1 MSKTKKYWTGLDQ
14 LHNTP
19 EFQERAENEFAPE
32 ATAEHLLEGENLDE
46 GKTKR
51 RDFLKFLG
59 FSVGA
64 ATLAACETPVTK
76 SIPYLNKPE
85 EITPGV
91 PNYYASTFFDGTDY
105 ASILVKTREGRP
117 IKVVGNKKSKLTSGA
132 VNARINSSVLGLYD
146 SARAAGPM
154 KGGETTDWATVDAEV
169 GSALSDLVEAGGSI
183 VILTETIISPSTKK
197 AIAEFAAKYG
207 EGVKHVTYDAV
218 SASGSLEA
226 NEACFGVRA
235 LPAYNFAAADV
246 VVSFGADFIA
256 GFPNG
261 AANAVGYGK
270 MRSPKGGKMSRH
282 FQFESNMSLAGSN
295 ADVRVAIKPSE
306 SAAAIISLYNKV
318 ASATGGNTLSGGT
331 SEYDATIAKAAKELV
346 AAKGKGIVV
355 SNSNDAGVQTVV
367 NAINNLLG
375 NYGSTLNMANPLY
388 IKAGLDSEM
397 DQLVADMKG
406 GKVGALLIHGVNPSY
421 SYGKA
426 ADFNAGLAKVGLTV
440 SFADR
445 LDETAAGVTYLA
457 PDNHYLESWNDS
469 EPQAGSYSLTQP
481 TIQPLFD
488 TRQFQETLLKWAGNE
503 SDYFSYIKANWSDV
517 HASSPDAGLL
527 FSDFFNTALFNG
539 VFESG
544 TAGET
549 PAFAGDVAAAASAI
563 KKVPAGELELELYV
577 KAGMG
582 DGSQANNP
590 WLQEL
595 PDPISRVTWDNYIT
609 MAPSDMIAGGY
620 SRLERGDFMANVATI
635 SVNGVD
641 ITAPVYPS
649 PGQKAGTIGL
659 AVGYGR
665 TAAGKCGDEVGVNA
679 FSLASGS
686 FAVGAVSL
694 EQVLDNGEPVEHEIA
709 QTQSH
714 HTLMGRDAILKET
727 TLEEYKHDSKAGNPD
742 FKLYVSSAGGGH
754 GDDSHGDSHGEEA
767 HGDDHGHG
775 GEAAHAESGHSSNNP
790 YLPPAEVNLWDD
802 HAIGSGHRWG
812 MSVDL
817 NKCIGCGACVTGC
830 GAENNVPV
838 VGKEEVRRGR
848 DMHWLRIDRY
858 YSSDMTPEKAEA
870 EGVGAIDKFTL
881 MEAAAE
887 APQVAYQPVMC
898 QHCNHA
904 PCETVCPVA
913 ATTHSNEGLNM
924 MTYNRCIG
932 TRYCANNCPYKVR
945 RFNWFQYHN
954 GSQDFSTNPAND
966 DLGRM
971 VLNPDVVVRDRG
983 VMEKC
988 SFCVQG
994 IQAAKLKAKKDGRK
1008 VADEE
1013 VQSACAEACPT
1024 NAIVFGD
1031 LNDKESWVA
1040 GNAKDD
1046 RSYHLLEE
1054 VGVQPNVYYMTKVRN
1069 VEVNEA

>member
-1 MSKTKKYWTGLDQ
+1 MSKTKIYWKGLDE

-19 EFQERAENEFAPE
+19 EFQERAANEFAPE
-32 ATAEHLLEGENLDE
+32 TTAEHLLESEDLDE

-91 PNYYASTFFDGTDY
+91 PNYYASTFYDGTDY

-117 IKVVGNKKSKLTSGA
+117 IKVVGNKQSTLTGGA
-132 VNARINSSVLGLYD
+132 LNSRVNSSVLSLYD
-146 SARAAGPM
+146 SARVGGPL
-154 KGGETTDWATVDAEV
+154 KGGEASDWATVDAEI
-169 GSALSDLVEAGGSI
+169 GAALAKLGEAGGSI

-197 AIAEFAAKYG
+197 AVAAFAAKYG
-207 EGVKHVTYDAV
+207 AGVKHVTYDAI
-218 SASGSLEA
+218 SASGALEA
-226 NEACFGVRA
+226 NLACFGVKA
-235 LPAYNFAAADV
+235 LPAYDFAKAEV
-246 VVSFGADFIA
+246 VVSFGADFLA

-261 AANAVGYGK
+261 PANAVGYGK
-270 MRSPKGGKMSRH
+270 MRDPKGGKMSRH
-282 FQFESNMSLAGSN
+282 YQFETNMSLTGSN
-295 ADVRVAIKPSE
+295 ADVRVALKPSE
-306 SAAAIISLYNKV
+306 SATAVISLYNKV
-318 ASATGGNTLSGGT
+318 ASAMDGNIVSGGT

-346 AAKGKGIVV
+346 DAKGKGIVV
-355 SNSNDAGVQTVV
+355 SNSNDAGVQTLV

-375 NYGSTLNMANPLY
+375 NYGSTLDIANPLY
-388 IKAGLDSEM
+388 LKGGVDSEM
-397 DQLVADMKG
+397 DQLVADMNA

-421 SYGKA
+421 SYKKA
-426 ADFNAGLAKVGLTV
+426 DAFNAGLAKVGLTV

-445 LDETAAGVTYLA
+445 VDETAAGVTYLT

-469 EPQAGSYSLTQP
+469 EPKAGSYSLTQP
-481 TIQPLFD
+481 TIQPLFK
-488 TRQFQETLLKWAGNE
+488 TRQFQESLLKWAGNDA
-503 SDYFSYIKANWSDV
+503 DYYSFIKSNWSGI
-517 HASSPDAGLL
+517 HTASSNASLL

-544 TAGET
+544 VKGET
-549 PAFAGDVAAAASAI
+549 PAFAGDVSAAAASI
-563 KKVPAGELELELYV
+563 KKVPAGAFELELYV
-577 KAGMG
+577 KAGLG

-595 PDPISRVTWDNYIT
+595 PDPISRVCWDNYIT
-609 MAPSDMIAGGY
+609 MSPAQMSEMGL
-620 SRLERGDFMANVATI
+620 SRLERGDFMANVAEVTA
-635 SVNGVD
+635 NGV
-641 ITAPVYPS
+641 TVKLPVYPA
-649 PGQKAGTIGL
+649 PGQKHGTIGI

-665 TAAGKCGDEVGVNA
+665 TAAGKCGDGVGANA
-679 FSLASGS
+679 FPLSAGS
-686 FAVGAVSL
+686 FSVGDVTVTAT
-694 EQVLDNGEPVEHEIA
+694 GETYEIA
-709 QTQSH
+709 QLQSQN
-714 HTLMGRDAILKET
+714 TLMGRSAIVKET
-727 TLEEYKHDSKAGNPD
+727 TLEEYKHDPKSGNPD
-742 FKLYVSSAGGGH
+742 AKLFVASAGSAAHGG
-754 GDDSHGDSHGEEA
+754 DA
-767 HGDDHGHG
+767 HGDAHGAEGHGHE
-775 GEAAHAESGHSSNNP
+775 EAAHAEESHANP
-790 YLPPAEVNLWDD
+790 FLPPSQVNLWNDQPI
-802 HAIGSGHRWG
+802 ANGHRWG
-812 MSVDL
+812 MTIDL
-817 NKCIGCGACVTGC
+817 NKCIGCGACVTAC
-830 GAENNVPV
+830 GSENNVPV
-838 VGKEEVRRGR
+838 VGKTEVRRGR

-858 YSSDMTPEKAEA
+858 YSSDMTEEVAEE
-870 EGVGAIDKFTL
+870 EGVSPIDKFRQ
-881 MEAAAE
+881 MEAAADQ
-887 APQVAYQPVMC
+887 PTVAYQPIMC

-994 IQAAKLKAKKDGRK
+994 IQAAKLKAKKAGRK
-1008 VADEE
+1008 IADEE

-1031 LNDKESWVA
+1031 LNDKGSWVA
-1040 GNAKDD
+1040 GISKDE

-1054 VGVQPNVYYMTKVRN
+1054 VGVQPNVFYMTKVRN

>member
-19 EFQERAENEFAPE
+19 EFQERAENEFTPE
-32 ATAEHLLEGENLDE
+32 ATADNLLESDKLDE
-46 GKTKR
+46 GSTKR

-59 FSVGA
+59 FSVGV
-64 ATLAACETPVTK
+64 ATLAACETPVVK

-117 IKVVGNKKSKLTSGA
+117 IKIVGNKKSKLSRGA
-132 VNARINSSVLGLYD
+132 VNARINSSVLSLYD
-146 SARAAGPM
+146 SARAPGPM
-154 KGGETTDWATVDAEV
+154 KGGEATDWSTVDAEV
-169 GSALSDLVEAGGSI
+169 GAALAKLGEAGGSI
-183 VILTETIISPSTKK
+183 VILTETIISPSTNK

-207 EGVKHVTYDAV
+207 EGVKHVTYDAI
-218 SASGSLEA
+218 SASGALEA
-226 NEACFGVRA
+226 NEACFGVKA
-235 LPAYNFAAADV
+235 LPSYNFASADV

-261 AANAVGYGK
+261 AANALGYGK

-306 SAAAIISLYNKV
+306 SAAAVISLYNKV
-318 ASATGGNTLSGGT
+318 ASATGGNTLNGGT

-346 AAKGKGIVV
+346 AAKGKGIVI

-388 IKAGLDSEM
+388 LKGGVDSEM
-397 DQLVADMKG
+397 DQLVANMKG

-421 SYGKA
+421 SYGNI
-426 ADFNAGLAKVGLTV
+426 ADFNAGLAKVDLTV

-469 EPQAGSYSLTQP
+469 EAQAGSYSLTQP

-488 TRQFQETLLKWAGNE
+488 TRQFQESLLKWAGND
-503 SDYFSYIKANWSDV
+503 SDFFSYIKANWADV
-517 HASSPDAGLL
+517 HTASPDAGLL
-527 FSDFFNTALFNG
+527 FSDFFNTTLFNG

-544 TAGET
+544 TVGET
-549 PAFAGDVAAAASAI
+549 PAFVGDVAAAAGAI
-563 KKVPAGELELELYV
+563 KKVTSGEFELELYV

-609 MAPSDMIAGGY
+609 MSPKQMKEMDF
-620 SRLERGDFMANVATI
+620 SRLERGDFMANV
-635 SVNGVD
+635 VELKLNGVT

-649 PGQKAGTIGL
+649 PGQKYGTVGL

-679 FSLASGS
+679 YPLSSGS
-686 FAVGAVSL
+686 FSVGAVSSI
-694 EQVLDNGEPVEHEIA
+694 EMAFDEDGDPVVYEIA

-714 HTLMGRDAILKET
+714 HTLMGRDSILKET
-727 TLEEYKHDSKAGNPD
+727 TLEEYKQDPKAGNPD
-742 FKLYVSSAGGGH
+742 LMLYVSSAGGSGH
-754 GDDSHGDSHGEEA
+754 GDDHGDSHGEEG
-767 HGDDHGHG
+767 HGDGHG
-775 GEAAHAESGHSSNNP
+775 NEEAAKEEHASP
-790 YLPPAEVNLWDD
+790 FLPASEVNLWAD
-802 HAIGSGHRWG
+802 HAIATGHRWG
-812 MSVDL
+812 MTVDL
-817 NKCIGCGACVTGC
+817 NTCIGCGACVTAC

-858 YSSDMTPEKAEA
+858 YSSEMTDEKAEE
-870 EGVGAIDKFTL
+870 EGIGVIDKFTL
-881 MEAAAE
+881 METAAE
-887 APQVAYQPVMC
+887 TPQVAYQPVMC

-945 RFNWFQYHN
+945 RFNWFQYYN
-954 GSQDFSTNPAND
+954 GSQDFSKNPAND
-966 DLGRM
+966 ELGRM
-971 VLNPDVVVRDRG
+971 VLNPDVVVRSRG

-994 IQAAKLKAKKDGRK
+994 IQAAKLKAKKAGRK
-1008 VADEE
+1008 VDNAE
-1013 VQSACAEACPT
+1013 VQTACAEACPT
-1024 NAIVFGD
+1024 NAIMFGD

-1040 GNAKDD
+1040 EIAKDE

-1069 VEVNEA
+1069 VEENEA

>member
-32 ATAEHLLEGENLDE
+32 ATAEHLLESDNLDE
-46 GKTKR
+46 GSTKR

-64 ATLAACETPVTK
+64 ATLAACETPVNK
-76 SIPYLNKPE
+76 AVPYLNKPE

-91 PNYYASTFFDGTDY
+91 PNFYASTFFDGTDY

-117 IKVVGNKKSKLTSGA
+117 IKVVGNKKSKLTGGA
-132 VNARINSSVLGLYD
+132 LNSRVNSSVLGLYD
-146 SARAAGPM
+146 SARSAGPM
-154 KGGETTDWATVDAEV
+154 KGGEATDWATVDAEV
-169 GSALSDLVEAGGSI
+169 VAALTKLGEAGGSI

-197 AIAEFAAKYG
+197 AVAEFAAKYG
-207 EGVKHVTYDAV
+207 EGVKHVTYDAI
-218 SASGSLEA
+218 SSSGSLEA
-226 NEACFGVRA
+226 NEACFGVKA
-235 LPAYNFAAADV
+235 LPVLDFAAADV
-246 VVSFGADFIA
+246 VVSFGADFLA

-270 MRSPKGGKMSRH
+270 MRDPKGGKMSRH
-282 FQFESNMSLAGSN
+282 FQFESNMSLTGSN
-295 ADVRVAIKPSE
+295 ADVRVALKPSE
-306 SAAAIISLYNKV
+306 STAAVISLYNKV
-318 ASATGGNTLSGGT
+318 AAATGGNTLSGGT
-331 SEYDATIAKAAKELV
+331 SEYDSTIAKAANELV

-388 IKAGLDSEM
+388 IKGGVDADM

-421 SYGKA
+421 SYAKA

-457 PDNHYLESWNDS
+457 PDNHYLESWNDA
-469 EPQAGSYSLTQP
+469 EPQVGSYSLTQP

-488 TRQFQETLLKWAGNE
+488 TRQFQETLLKWAGND
-503 SDYFSYIKANWSDV
+503 SDYFSYIKGNWADI
-517 HASSPDAGLL
+517 HTSSPDAGLL

-544 TAGET
+544 TVGET
-549 PAFAGDVAAAASAI
+549 PAFVGDVAAAAGSI
-563 KKVPAGELELELYV
+563 EKVAAGEFELELYV
-577 KAGMG
+577 KAGAG

-595 PDPISRVTWDNYIT
+595 PDPVSRVTWDNYIT
-609 MAPSDMIAGGY
+609 MAPSDMVRDGY
-620 SRLERGDFMANVATI
+620 SRLERGDFMANLAEVT
-635 SVNGVD
+635 VNGVT

-649 PGQKAGTIGL
+649 PGQKAGTVGL

-665 TAAGKCGDEVGVNA
+665 TAAGKCGNEVGVNA
-679 FSLASGS
+679 FALSSGS
-686 FAVGAVSL
+686 FAVGAVS
-694 EQVLDNGEPVEHEIA
+694 VSKVDGEYEIA

-714 HTLMGRDAILKET
+714 HTLMGRDSILKET
-727 TLEEYKHDSKAGNPD
+727 TLAEYKQDPKAGNPD
-742 FKLYVSSAGGGH
+742 LKLYVSSAGSSAGHGDSHGGGH
-754 GDDSHGDSHGEEA
+754 GDDEHADG
-767 HGDDHGHG
+767 HGH
-775 GEAAHAESGHSSNNP
+775 EESAHEEHASP
-790 YLPPAEVNLWDD
+790 FLPANEVNLWDD
-802 HAIGSGHRWG
+802 HAIGNGHRWG
-812 MSVDL
+812 MTVDL

-830 GAENNVPV
+830 GSENNVPV

-858 YSSDMTPEKAEA
+858 YSSDMNEEKAEE
-870 EGVGAIDKFTL
+870 EGIGPIDKFTL

-887 APQVAYQPVMC
+887 KPQVAYQPVMC

-954 GSQDFSTNPAND
+954 GSQDFSNNPAND

-994 IQAAKLKAKKDGRK
+994 IQAAKLKAKKAGRK
-1008 VADEE
+1008 VDDAE

-1031 LNDKESWVA
+1031 LNDKDSWVA
-1040 GNAKDD
+1040 GNAKDE

-1054 VGVQPNVYYMTKVRN
+1054 VGVQPNVLYMTKVRN
-1069 VEVNEA
+1069 VEENEA

>member
-19 EFQERAENEFAPE
+19 EFQERAANEFAPE
-32 ATAEHLLEGENLDE
+32 ATAEHLLESDNLDE

-64 ATLAACETPVTK
+64 ATLAACETPVVK

-85 EITPGV
+85 EITPGI

-117 IKVVGNKKSKLTSGA
+117 IKIVGNKKSKLTSGA
-132 VNARINSSVLGLYD
+132 INSRINSSVLSLYD

-154 KGGETTDWATVDAEV
+154 KGGEATDWTTVDAEV
-169 GSALSDLVEAGGSI
+169 GAALAKLGEAGGSI

-197 AIAEFAAKYG
+197 AVAEFATKYG
-207 EGVKHVTYDAV
+207 EGVKHVTYDAI
-218 SASGSLEA
+218 SASGMLEA
-226 NEACFGVRA
+226 NEACFGVKA
-235 LPAYNFAAADV
+235 LPSYDFAAADV

-306 SAAAIISLYNKV
+306 SAAAVISLYNKV
-318 ASATGGNTLSGGT
+318 ASATGGNVLSGGT
-331 SEYDATIAKAAKELV
+331 SEYDATILKAANELV
-346 AAKGKGIVV
+346 AAKGKGIVL

-388 IKAGLDSEM
+388 IKGGVDAEM

-421 SYGKA
+421 SYRNA

-457 PDNHYLESWNDS
+457 PDSHYLESWNDS
-469 EPQAGSYSLTQP
+469 EPQLGSYSLTQP

-488 TRQFQETLLKWAGNE
+488 TRQFQETLLKWAGND
-503 SDYFSYIKANWSDV
+503 SDYFSYIKANWAGI
-517 HASSPDAGLL
+517 HTSSPDAGLL

-544 TAGET
+544 TVSET
-549 PAFAGDVAAAASAI
+549 PVFVGDVAAAAGRI
-563 KKVPAGELELELYV
+563 KKVAAGDFELELYI

-609 MAPSDMIAGGY
+609 MSPKQMQEMEF
-620 SRLERGDFMANVATI
+620 SRLERGDFMADVAELT
-635 SVNGVD
+635 VNGVT
-641 ITAPVYPS
+641 IKVPVYPS
-649 PGQKAGTIGL
+649 PGQKYGTVGL

-679 FSLASGS
+679 YPLASGS
-686 FAVGAVSL
+686 FSVGAVSSI
-694 EQVLDNGEPVEHEIA
+694 EMAFDEDGEPLEYEIA

-714 HTLMGRDAILKET
+714 HTLMGRDSILKET
-727 TLEEYKHDSKAGNPD
+727 TLVEYNQDPKAGNPD
-742 FKLYVSSAGGGH
+742 LMLYVSSAGGSGH
-754 GDDSHGDSHGEEA
+754 GDDHGDSHGEEG
-767 HGDDHGHG
+767 HGDGHG
-775 GEAAHAESGHSSNNP
+775 SEGAAEEEHASP
-790 YLPPAEVNLWDD
+790 FLPASEVNLWDD
-802 HAIGSGHRWG
+802 HAIGNGHRWG
-812 MSVDL
+812 MTVDL
-817 NKCIGCGACVTGC
+817 NTCIGCGACVTAC
-830 GAENNVPV
+830 SSENNVPV

-858 YSSDMTPEKAEA
+858 YSSDMTEEKATE
-870 EGVGAIDKFTL
+870 EGVGTIDKFTL
-881 MEAAAE
+881 METAAE
-887 APQVAYQPVMC
+887 APQVAYQPLMC

-994 IQAAKLKAKKDGRK
+994 IQAAKLKAKKAGRK
-1008 VADEE
+1008 VADDE

-1040 GNAKDD
+1040 AISKDE

-1054 VGVQPNVYYMTKVRN
+1054 VGVQPNVFYMTKVRN

>member
-19 EFQERAENEFAPE
+19 EFQERVENEFAPE
-32 ATAEHLLEGENLDE
+32 ATAEHLLEGDNLDE
-46 GKTKR
+46 GSTKR

-64 ATLAACETPVTK
+64 ATLAACETPVNK
-76 SIPYLNKPE
+76 AIPYLNKPE

-117 IKVVGNKKSKLTSGA
+117 IKIVGNKKSKLTSGA
-132 VNARINSSVLGLYD
+132 LNSRVNSSVLSLYD
-146 SARAAGPM
+146 SARATSPM
-154 KGGETTDWATVDAEV
+154 KDGEATNWTTVDAEI
-169 GSALSDLVEAGGSI
+169 GAALAKLGEAGGSI
-183 VILTETIISPSTKK
+183 VLLTETIISPSTKK

-207 EGVKHVTYDAV
+207 EGVKHVTYDAI
-218 SASGSLEA
+218 SASGALEA
-226 NEACFGVRA
+226 NELCFGVKA
-235 LPAYNFAAADV
+235 LPAYDFAAADV

-270 MRSPKGGKMSRH
+270 MRDPKGGKMSRH

-295 ADVRVAIKPSE
+295 ADVRVALKPSE
-306 SAAAIISLYNKV
+306 SVAAVISLYNKV

-346 AAKGKGIVV
+346 AAKGKSIVV
-355 SNSNDAGVQTVV
+355 SNSNDAGVQVVV

-388 IKAGLDSEM
+388 LKGGVDADM
-397 DQLVADMKG
+397 DALVADMKA

-445 LDETAAGVTYLA
+445 LDETAAAGVTYLT
-457 PDNHYLESWNDS
+457 PDNNYLESWNDS
-469 EPQAGSYSLTQP
+469 EAQAGSYSLTQP

-488 TRQFQETLLKWAGNE
+488 TRQFQESLLKWSGND
-503 SDYFSYIKANWSDV
+503 SDYYSYIKANWAGI
-517 HASSPDAGLL
+517 HTSSPDGGLL
-527 FSDFFNTALFNG
+527 FNDFFNTALFNG

-544 TAGET
+544 TVGET
-549 PAFAGDVAAAASAI
+549 PEFVGDVAAAAASI
-563 KKVPAGELELELYV
+563 KKVPAGEFELELYV
-577 KAGMG
+577 KAGLG

-609 MAPSDMIAGGY
+609 MSPKQMEEMGF
-620 SRLERGDFMANVATI
+620 SRLERGDFMANLAEIT
-635 SVNGVD
+635 VNGVT
-641 ITAPVYPS
+641 ITAPVYLS
-649 PGQKAGTIGL
+649 PGQKYGTIGL

-679 FSLASGS
+679 YALSTGS
-686 FAVGAVSL
+686 FAVGSVSVSKV
-694 EQVLDNGEPVEHEIA
+694 EGEYEIA

-727 TLEEYKHDSKAGNPD
+727 TLEEYKQDPKAGNPD
-742 FKLYVSSAGGGH
+742 LMLYVSSAGGSGH
-754 GDDSHGDSHGEEA
+754 GDDSHGGG
-767 HGDDHGHG
+767 HGDDGDGHG
-775 GEAAHAESGHSSNNP
+775 NEEAAKEEHASP
-790 YLPPAEVNLWDD
+790 FLPAGEVNLWDD
-802 HAIGSGHRWG
+802 HAIGNGHRWG
-812 MSVDL
+812 MSIDL

-830 GAENNVPV
+830 GSENNVPV

-848 DMHWLRIDRY
+848 NMHWLRIDRY
-858 YSSDMTPEKAEA
+858 YSSEMTEEHAEE
-870 EGVGAIDKFTL
+870 EGIGAIDKFTA

-945 RFNWFQYHN
+945 RFNWFQYHS

-988 SFCVQG
+988 SFCIQG
-994 IQAAKLKAKKDGRK
+994 IQAAKLSAKKAGRK

-1040 GNAKDD
+1040 ANAKDE

-1054 VGVQPNVYYMTKVRN
+1054 VGVQPNVLYMTKVRN
-1069 VEVNEA
+1069 VEENEA

>member
-32 ATAEHLLEGENLDE
+32 ATAEHLLESDNLDE
-46 GKTKR
+46 GSTKR

-64 ATLAACETPVTK
+64 ATLAACETPVVK

-117 IKVVGNKKSKLTSGA
+117 IKIVGNKKSKLTSGA

-154 KGGETTDWATVDAEV
+154 KGGEATDWATVDAEV
-169 GSALSDLVEAGGSI
+169 GAALANLGEAGGSI
-183 VILTETIISPSTKK
+183 VILTGTIISPSTKK
-197 AIAEFAAKYG
+197 AVAEFAAKYG
-207 EGVKHVTYDAV
+207 EGVKHVTYDAL
-218 SASGSLEA
+218 SASGALEA
-226 NEACFGVRA
+226 NEACFGVKA
-235 LPAYNFAAADV
+235 LPSYDFAAADV

-306 SAAAIISLYNKV
+306 RAAAVISLYNKV
-318 ASATGGNTLSGGT
+318 AFATGGNALGGET
-331 SEYDATIAKAAKELV
+331 TEYDATILKATNELV
-346 AAKGKGIVV
+346 AAKGKSIVIC
-355 SNSNDAGVQTVV
+355 NSNDAGVQTVV

-388 IKAGLDSEM
+388 IKGGVDSEM

-421 SYGKA
+421 SYGNA

-457 PDNHYLESWNDS
+457 PDSHYLESWNDS
-469 EPQAGSYSLTQP
+469 EAQAGSFSLTQP

-488 TRQFQETLLKWAGNE
+488 TRQFQETLLKWAGND
-503 SDYFSYIKANWSDV
+503 SDYYSYIKTNWADV
-517 HASSPDAGLL
+517 HKSSPDAGLL
-527 FSDFFNTALFNG
+527 FNDFFNTALFNG

-544 TAGET
+544 TVGET
-549 PAFAGDVAAAASAI
+549 PAFVGDVAAAASTI
-563 KKVPAGELELELYV
+563 KKVATGDFELELYV
-577 KAGMG
+577 KAGTG

-609 MAPSDMIAGGY
+609 MSPKQMKEMDF
-620 SRLERGDFMANVATI
+620 SRLERGDFMANV
-635 SVNGVD
+635 VELKLNGVT

-649 PGQKAGTIGL
+649 PGQKYGTVGL

-665 TAAGKCGDEVGVNA
+665 TASGKCGDEVGVNA
-679 FSLASGS
+679 YPLSSGS
-686 FAVGAVSL
+686 FLVGAVSSIEMVFDEDGDPL
-694 EQVLDNGEPVEHEIA
+694 VYEIA

-714 HTLMGRDAILKET
+714 HTLMGRGSILKET
-727 TLEEYKHDSKAGNPD
+727 TLEEYKQNPKAGNPD
-742 FKLYVSSAGGGH
+742 LLLYVSSAGGSGH
-754 GDDSHGDSHGEEA
+754 GDDHGDSHGEEG
-767 HGDDHGHG
+767 HGDGHG
-775 GEAAHAESGHSSNNP
+775 NEGAAKEEHASP
-790 YLPPAEVNLWDD
+790 FLPASEVNLWAD
-802 HAIGSGHRWG
+802 HAIATGHRWG
-812 MSVDL
+812 MTVDL
-817 NKCIGCGACVTGC
+817 NTCIGCGACVTAC
-830 GAENNVPV
+830 GSENNVPV
-838 VGKEEVRRGR
+838 VGKQEVRRGR

-858 YSSDMTPEKAEA
+858 YSSEMTDEKAEE
-870 EGVGAIDKFTL
+870 EGIGTIDKFTL
-881 MEAAAE
+881 METAAE
-887 APQVAYQPVMC
+887 TPQVAYQPVMC

-945 RFNWFQYHN
+945 RFNWFQYYN
-954 GSQDFSTNPAND
+954 GSQDFSKNPAND
-966 DLGRM
+966 ELGRM
-971 VLNPDVVVRDRG
+971 VLNPDVVVRSRG

-994 IQAAKLKAKKDGRK
+994 IQAAKLKAKKAGRK
-1008 VADEE
+1008 VDNEE
-1013 VQSACAEACPT
+1013 VQTACAEACPT

-1031 LNDKESWVA
+1031 LNDTESWVA
-1040 GNAKDD
+1040 EIAKDE

-1054 VGVQPNVYYMTKVRN
+1054 VGVQPNVLYMTKVRN
-1069 VEVNEA
+1069 VEENEA

>member
-1 MSKTKKYWTGLDQ
+1 MSKTKIYWTGLDQ

-19 EFQERAENEFAPE
+19 EFQESAENEFTP
-32 ATAEHLLEGENLDE
+32 ATSAEHLLESENLDE
-46 GKTKR
+46 GTTKR

-64 ATLAACETPVTK
+64 ATLAACETPVNK
-76 SIPYLNKPE
+76 AIPYLNKPE

-117 IKVVGNKKSKLTSGA
+117 IKIVGNKNSKVTSGA
-132 VNARINSSVLGLYD
+132 INSRVNSSVLSLYD
-146 SARAAGPM
+146 SARAGSPM
-154 KGGETTDWATVDAEV
+154 KAGEASEWETVDKEI
-169 GSALSDLVEAGGSI
+169 GEALAKLGEAGGSI
-183 VILTETIISPSTKK
+183 VLLTETIISPSAKK
-197 AIAEFAAKYG
+197 AIAEFATKYG
-207 EGVKHVTYDAV
+207 EGVKHVTYDAL

-226 NEACFGVRA
+226 NQACFGVKA
-235 LPAYNFAAADV
+235 LPAYDFASADV

-270 MRSPKGGKMSRH
+270 MRDPKGGKMSRH

-306 SAAAIISLYNKV
+306 SAEAIISLYNKV
-318 ASATGGNTLSGGT
+318 AKATGGNTVGGGN
-331 SEYDATIAKAAKELV
+331 SEYESALSQAAKELV
-346 AAKGKGIVV
+346 GAKGKSIVV
-355 SNSNDAGVQTVV
+355 SNSNDAGVQTIV

-375 NYGSTLNMANPLY
+375 NYGSTLDIAKPLY
-388 IKAGLDSEM
+388 VKAGIDSEM
-397 DQLVADMKG
+397 TQLIADMNA
-406 GKVGALLIHGVNPSY
+406 GKVGALLMHGVNPSY
-421 SYGKA
+421 SYGDA
-426 ADFNAGLAKVGLTV
+426 AAFNSGLAKVGLTV

-445 LDETAAGVTYLA
+445 LDETAAGVAYLC

-469 EPQAGSYSLTQP
+469 EPKAGSYSLTQP
-481 TIQPLFD
+481 TIQPLFK
-488 TRQFQETLLKWAGNE
+488 TRQFQESLLKWSGNDTSYYNYIQSNWAG
-503 SDYFSYIKANWSDV
+503 IHA
-517 HASSPDAGLL
+517 ASSNASML
-527 FSDFFNTALFNG
+527 FNDFFNTALFNG
-539 VFESG
+539 VFDASSEG
-544 TAGET
+544 VVTE
-549 PAFAGDVAAAASAI
+549 FASDVNAAAGSI
-563 KKVPAGELELELYV
+563 KKSTTGDFELELYV

-595 PDPISRVTWDNYIT
+595 PDPISRVTWDNYI
-609 MAPSDMIAGGY
+609 MMSPSDMIANGF
-620 SRLERGDFMANVATI
+620 SRLERGDFMANVAEI
-635 SVNGVD
+635 SVNDVK
-641 ITAPVYPS
+641 IKAPVYPS
-649 PGQKAGTIGL
+649 PGQKKGTIGL

-665 TAAGKCGDEVGVNA
+665 TAAGACGNEVGVNA
-679 FSLASGS
+679 FSVAHGS
-686 FAVGAVSL
+686 FTVGAVTVSKTD
-694 EQVLDNGEPVEHEIA
+694 ETHEIA

-714 HTLMGRDAILKET
+714 HTLMGRSAILKET
-727 TLEEYKHDSKAGNPD
+727 TLSEYKADPKAGNPD
-742 FKLYVSSAGGGH
+742 ALLYVSSAGAKKEE
-754 GDDSHGDSHGEEA
+754 SHG
-767 HGDDHGHG
+767 HGDDHGHDDEG
-775 GEAAHAESGHSSNNP
+775 HGHEEDAHAEASHGNP
-790 YLPPAEVNLWDD
+790 YVAANKVNLWDD

-817 NKCIGCGACVTGC
+817 SKCIGCGACVTGC
-830 GAENNVPV
+830 GSENNVPV

-858 YSSDMTPEKAEA
+858 YTSDMTEEKAKA
-870 EGVGAIDKFTL
+870 EGVGAIDKFTA

-887 APQVAYQPVMC
+887 QPQVAFQPVMC

-913 ATTHSNEGLNM
+913 ATTHSNEGMNM

-954 GSQDFSTNPAND
+954 GSQDFSKNPAND

-988 SFCVQG
+988 SFCIQG
-994 IQAAKLKAKKDGRK
+994 IQAAKLKAKKAGRK

-1031 LNDKESWVA
+1031 LNDKDSWVA
-1040 GNAKDD
+1040 GNAKDE

-1069 VEVNEA
+1069 VVENEA

>member
-1 MSKTKKYWTGLDQ
+1 MSKTKRYWTGLDQ

-19 EFQERAENEFAPE
+19 EFQESAANEFTPD
-32 ATAEHLLEGENLDE
+32 TSAEHLLEGENLDE

-64 ATLAACETPVTK
+64 ATLAACETPVNK
-76 SIPYLNKPE
+76 AVPYLNKPE

-117 IKVVGNKKSKLTSGA
+117 IKIVGNKNAKLTGGA
-132 VNARINSSVLGLYD
+132 VNARVNSSVLGLYD

-154 KGGETTDWATVDAEV
+154 KGGETSDWSTVDTDISNKLEEIGA
-169 GSALSDLVEAGGSI
+169 AAGNI

-197 AIAEFAAKYG
+197 AIEEFKTTYG
-207 EGVKHVTYDAV
+207 EGVQHVQYDAI
-218 SASGSLEA
+218 SASGALEA

-235 LPAYNFAAADV
+235 LPEYDFAAADV
-246 VVSFGADFIA
+246 VVSFGADFLA
-256 GFPNG
+256 GFPNS

-270 MRSPKGGKMSRH
+270 MRDPKGGKMSRH
-282 FQFESNMSLAGSN
+282 IQFESNMSLTGSN

-306 SAAAIISLYNKV
+306 SADAVISLYNKV
-318 ASATGGNTLSGGT
+318 ASATGGSVLSGGE
-331 SEYDATIAKAAKELV
+331 SEYDATITKVAEELV

-355 SNSNDAGVQTVV
+355 SNSNDAGVQTIV

-375 NYGSTLNMANPLY
+375 NYGTTLDLAKPLY
-388 IKAGLDSEM
+388 VKAGVDSEM
-397 DQLVADMKG
+397 DQLVADMNS
-406 GKVGALLIHGVNPSY
+406 GKVQALLIHGVNPSY
-421 SYGKA
+421 SYGA
-426 ADFNAGLAKVGLTV
+426 AAKFNSGLGRVGLTV

-445 LDETAAGVTYLA
+445 VDETAAGTTYLC
-457 PDNHYLESWNDS
+457 PDHHYLESWNDS
-469 EPQAGSYSLTQP
+469 EAKAGSYSLTQP
-481 TIQPLFD
+481 TIQPLFK
-488 TRQFQETLLKWAGNE
+488 TRQFQESLLKWTEND
-503 SDYFSYIKANWSDV
+503 STYYDYIKANWASI
-517 HASSPDAGLL
+517 HTASSNAEIL

-539 VFESG
+539 VFDAEAEG
-544 TAGET
+544 AIVEFVGDVNAAAGSIQEI
-549 PAFAGDVAAAASAI
+549 AAGDF
-563 KKVPAGELELELYV
+563 ELELYV

-582 DGSQANNP
+582 DGSYANNP

-595 PDPISRVTWDNYIT
+595 PDPVSRVTWDNYIT
-609 MAPSDMIAGGY
+609 MAASDMVDGGY
-620 SRLERGDFMANVATI
+620 SRLERGDFMANVATV
-635 SVNGVD
+635 SVNGVE

-665 TAAGKCGDEVGVNA
+665 TATGKCGDGVGVNA
-679 FSLASGS
+679 YALASGS
-686 FAVGAVSL
+686 FAVGSVTVTKT
-694 EQVLDNGEPVEHEIA
+694 EDTYEIA

-727 TLEEYKHDSKAGNPD
+727 TLEEYKHDPKAGNPD
-742 FKLYVSSAGGGH
+742 LKLYVSSAGGSH
-754 GDDSHGDSHGEEA
+754 ADDSHGDSHGEE
-767 HGDDHGHG
+767 HKEGHG
-775 GEAAHAESGHSSNNP
+775 EDANAEASHSNNP
-790 YLPPAEVNLWDD
+790 YVAASKVNLWED
-802 HAIGSGHRWG
+802 HSIGSGHRWG
-812 MSVDL
+812 MTVDL

-858 YSSDMTPEKAEA
+858 YSSDMTEERAEE
-870 EGVGAIDKFTL
+870 EGVGVVDKFTL
-881 MEAAAE
+881 MEAAAV

-945 RFNWFQYHN
+945 RFNWFQYHD

-988 SFCVQG
+988 SFCIQG
-994 IQAAKLKAKKDGRK
+994 IQAAKLKAKKAGRK

-1040 GNAKDD
+1040 GNAKDE

>member
-1 MSKTKKYWTGLDQ
+1 MSKTKRYWTGLDQ

-19 EFQERAENEFAPE
+19 EFQERVASEFAPE
-32 ATAEHLLEGENLDE
+32 ASAEHLLESENLDE

-64 ATLAACETPVTK
+64 ATMAACETPVNK
-76 SIPYLNKPE
+76 AIPYLNKPE
-85 EITPGV
+85 EVTPGV

-117 IKVVGNKKSKLTSGA
+117 IKVVGNKKSTLTGGA
-132 VNARINSSVLGLYD
+132 VNARINSSVLSLYD

-154 KGGETTDWATVDAEV
+154 KGGEASDWSTVDADITAKLNEI
-169 GSALSDLVEAGGSI
+169 GTAAGNI
-183 VILTETIISPSTKK
+183 VILTGTIISPSTKK
-197 AIAEFAAKYG
+197 AIEEFKTTYG
-207 EGVKHVTYDAV
+207 EGVKHVTYDAI
-218 SASGSLEA
+218 SASGALEA

-235 LPAYNFAAADV
+235 LPSYDFASAEV

-270 MRSPKGGKMSRH
+270 MRDPKGGKMSRH
-282 FQFESNMSLAGSN
+282 FQFETNMSLTGSN

-306 SAAAIISLYNKV
+306 SADAVVALYNEV
-318 ASATGGNTLSGGT
+318 AKATDGNTVSGGN
-331 SEYDATIAKAAKELV
+331 SEYSSTIAKAAKELV

-355 SNSNDAGVQTVV
+355 SGSNDAGVQTLV
-367 NAINNLLG
+367 NAINNMLG
-375 NYGSTLNMANPLY
+375 NYGSTLDISKPLY
-388 IKAGLDSEM
+388 VKAGVDSEM
-397 DQLVADMKG
+397 KQLVADMNAG
-406 GKVGALLIHGVNPSY
+406 SVGALLIHGVNPSY
-421 SYGKA
+421 SYSDA
-426 ADFNAGLAKVGLTV
+426 AGFNSGLGKVGLTV

-445 LDETAAGVTYLA
+445 IDETAASVTYLC

-469 EPQAGSYSLTQP
+469 EPKAGSYSLTQP
-481 TIQPLFD
+481 TIQPLFK
-488 TRQFQETLLKWAGNE
+488 TRQFQESLLKWAGND
-503 SDYFSYIKANWSDV
+503 SNYYDYIKANWGEI
-517 HASSPDAGLL
+517 HTASANASML
-527 FSDFFNTALFNG
+527 FNDFFNTALFNG
-539 VFESG
+539 VFDSASE
-544 TAGET
+544 AAAPE
-549 PAFAGDVAAAASAI
+549 FAGDVNAAASSI
-563 KKVPAGELELELYV
+563 KKVASGDFELELYV
-577 KAGMG
+577 KAGIG

-595 PDPISRVTWDNYIT
+595 PDPISRVTWDNYLT

-620 SRLERGDFMANVATI
+620 SRLERGDFMAHVAEV
-635 SVNGVD
+635 SANGVSVKV
-641 ITAPVYPS
+641 PVYPS
-649 PGQKAGTIGL
+649 PGQKAGTVGL

-679 FSLASGS
+679 FPLSN
-686 FAVGAVSL
+686 GAVSIS
-694 EQVLDNGEPVEHEIA
+694 NTGERYEIA
-709 QTQSH
+709 QLQSH
-714 HTLMGRDAILKET
+714 HTLMGRDSILKET
-727 TLEEYKHDSKAGNPD
+727 TLAEYKADPKSGNPQTL
-742 FKLYVSSAGGGH
+742 LYVSSAGGGH
-754 GDDSHGDSHGEEA
+754 GEDSHGD
-767 HGDDHGHG
+767 HGDDHGHDDG
-775 GEAAHAESGHSSNNP
+775 HGHTEDAHAEVSHGNP
-790 YLPPAEVNLWDD
+790 YLPPAQVNLWDD
-802 HAIGSGHRWG
+802 HKIGSGHRWG
-812 MSVDL
+812 MAIDL

-830 GAENNVPV
+830 GSENNVPV

-858 YSSDMTPEKAEA
+858 YSSEMTEERAEA
-870 EGVGAIDKFTL
+870 EGIGAIDKFTA

-913 ATTHSNEGLNM
+913 ATTHSDEGLNM

-954 GSQDFSTNPAND
+954 GSQDFSKNPAND

-994 IQAAKLKAKKDGRK
+994 IQAAKLKAKKEGRK
-1008 VADEE
+1008 VADAE
-1013 VQSACAEACPT
+1013 VQSACSEACPT
-1024 NAIVFGD
+1024 NAITFGD
-1031 LNDKESWVA
+1031 LNDKDSWVA
-1040 GNAKDD
+1040 EKAHDE
-1046 RSYHLLEE
+1046 RSYNLLEE

-1069 VEVNEA
+1069 VEENEA

>member
-1 MSKTKKYWTGLDQ
+1 MSKTKIYWTGLEQ

-19 EFQERAENEFAPE
+19 DFQERAENEFAPE
-32 ATAEHLLEGENLDE
+32 ATNENLLESENLDE

-51 RDFLKFLG
+51 RDFLKFMG

-64 ATLAACETPVTK
+64 ATLAACETPVNK
-76 SIPYLNKPE
+76 AVPYLNKPE
-85 EITPGV
+85 EVTPGV
-91 PNYYASTFFDGTDY
+91 ANYYASTFFDGTDF
-105 ASILVKTREGRP
+105 ASVLVKTREGRP
-117 IKVVGNKKSKLTSGA
+117 IKIIGNKKSKLTNGA
-132 VNARINSSVLGLYD
+132 VNARVNSSVLSLYD
-146 SARAAGPM
+146 SARATGPM
-154 KGGETTDWATVDAEV
+154 KSGEATDWATIDSEITA
-169 GSALSDLVEAGGSI
+169 ALSSSAGSI

-197 AIAEFAAKYG
+197 AIAEFSAKYG
-207 EGVKHVTYDAV
+207 ENVKHVTYDAI
-218 SASGSLEA
+218 SASGALEA

-235 LPAYNFAAADV
+235 LPVYDFAAAKV
-246 VVSFGADFIA
+246 VVSFGADFI
-256 GFPNG
+256 GSFPNG

-270 MRSPKGGKMSRH
+270 MRNPKGGEMSRH
-282 FQFESNMSLAGSN
+282 FQFETNMSLTGSN

-306 SAAAIISLYNKV
+306 TADAIIGLYNKV
-318 ASATGGNTLSGGT
+318 AAATSGNSLGGGT
-331 SEYDATIAKAAKELV
+331 TEYDSTIAKAAKELI

-355 SNSNDAGVQTVV
+355 SNSNDTGVQTVV

-388 IKAGLDSEM
+388 IKGGIDAEM
-397 DQLVADMKG
+397 DALVADMNAG
-406 GKVGALLIHGVNPSY
+406 NVGALLIHGVNPSY
-421 SYGKA
+421 SYA
-426 ADFNAGLAKVGLTV
+426 NAEQFNTGLAKVGLTV

-445 LDETAAGVTYLA
+445 LDETAKSVTYLT
-457 PDNHYLESWNDS
+457 PDNHYLESWNDG
-469 EPQAGSYSLTQP
+469 EPQAGSFSITQP

-488 TRQFQETLLKWAGNE
+488 TRQFQESLLKWAGND
-503 SDYFSYIKANWSDV
+503 SDFYSYVKAHWSEY
-517 HASSPDAGLL
+517 HASSASAGLP
-527 FSDFFNTALFNG
+527 FSDLFNTALFNG
-539 VFESG
+539 VFDLDEV
-544 TAGET
+544 GET
-549 PAFAGDVAAAASAI
+549 PAFVGDVAAAATSI
-563 KKVPAGELELELYV
+563 KKVPAGDIELELYV
-577 KAGMG
+577 KSGLG

-595 PDPISRVTWDNYIT
+595 PDPISRVTWDNYLT
-609 MAPSDMIAGGY
+609 MSPKQMQEMGF
-620 SRLERGDFMANVATI
+620 SRLERGDFMAGVAE
-635 SVNGVD
+635 V
-641 ITAPVYPS
+641 TANDVVIQVPVYPS
-649 PGQKAGTIGL
+649 PGQKYGTVGL

-665 TAAGKCGDEVGVNA
+665 TAAGKCGDGVGVNA
-679 FSLASGS
+679 FLLAGGS
-686 FAVGAVSL
+686 FSIGNVSVSNTG
-694 EQVLDNGEPVEHEIA
+694 EQYEIA
-709 QTQSH
+709 QLQSH
-714 HTLMGRDAILKET
+714 HTLMGRSSILKET
-727 TLEEYKHDSKAGNPD
+727 TLEEYRHDPKAGNPD
-742 FKLYVSSAGGGH
+742 LKLYVASAGSSGHGDAHGGGH
-754 GDDSHGDSHGEEA
+754 GEEG
-767 HGDDHGHG
+767 HGDDHGHE
-775 GEAAHAESGHSSNNP
+775 EASKEKHSSP
-790 YLPPAEVNLWDD
+790 FLPPSEVNLWDD
-802 HAIGSGHRWG
+802 HTIASGHRWG

-817 NKCIGCGACVTGC
+817 NKCIGCGACVTAC

-838 VGKEEVRRGR
+838 VGKEEIRRGR

-858 YSSDMTPEKAEA
+858 YSSDMTEERAEE
-870 EGVGAIDKFTL
+870 EGVSAIDKFIE

-913 ATTHSNEGLNM
+913 ATTHSNEGLNQ

-954 GSQDFSTNPAND
+954 GSQDFSKNPAND

-994 IQAAKLKAKKDGRK
+994 IQAAKLKAKKEGRK

-1040 GNAKDD
+1040 SNAKDE

-1069 VEVNEA
+1069 VVENEA

>member
-19 EFQERAENEFAPE
+19 EFQERVANEFAPE
-32 ATAEHLLEGENLDE
+32 ATAENLLESDNLDE
-46 GKTKR
+46 GSTKR

-64 ATLAACETPVTK
+64 ATLAACETPVNK
-76 SIPYLNKPE
+76 AIPYLNKPE
-85 EITPGV
+85 EVTPGV
-91 PNYYASTFFDGTDY
+91 PNFYASTFFDGTDY

-117 IKVVGNKKSKLTSGA
+117 IKIVGNKKSKLTSGA
-132 VNARINSSVLGLYD
+132 LNARVNSSVLGLYD
-146 SARAAGPM
+146 SARATGPM
-154 KGGETTDWATVDAEV
+154 KGGEATDWATVDKEV
-169 GSALSDLVEAGGSI
+169 GAALAKLGEAGGSI
-183 VILTETIISPSTKK
+183 AILTETIISPSTKK
-197 AIAEFAAKYG
+197 AIAEFATKYG
-207 EGVKHVTYDAV
+207 EGVKHVTYDAI
-218 SASGSLEA
+218 SASGALEA
-226 NEACFGVRA
+226 NELCFGVRA
-235 LPAYNFAAADV
+235 LPVYDFAAADV

-270 MRSPKGGKMSRH
+270 MRDPKSGMSRH

-306 SAAAIISLYNKV
+306 SAAAVISLYNKV
-318 ASATGGNTLSGGT
+318 AAATGGNTLSGGT

-355 SNSNDAGVQTVV
+355 SNSNDAGVQAVV

-375 NYGSTLNMANPLY
+375 NYGTTLNMANPLY
-388 IKAGLDSEM
+388 IKGGVDAEM
-397 DQLVADMKG
+397 NQLVADMKG

-421 SYGKA
+421 SYGNA

-440 SFADR
+440 SFGDR
-445 LDETAAGVTYLA
+445 LDETAAAGVTYLA

-469 EPQAGSYSLTQP
+469 EAQAGSYSLTQP

-488 TRQFQETLLKWAGNE
+488 TRQFQESLLKWSGND
-503 SDYFSYIKANWSDV
+503 SDYYSYIKANWAGI
-517 HASSPDAGLL
+517 HTSSPDAGLL
-527 FSDFFNTALFNG
+527 FNDFFNTALFNG

-544 TAGET
+544 TVGET
-549 PAFAGDVAAAASAI
+549 PAFVGDVTAAAGAI

-609 MAPSDMIAGGY
+609 MSPKQMEELGF
-620 SRLERGDFMANVATI
+620 SRLERGDFMADVAELKVGEVT
-635 SVNGVD
+635 

-649 PGQKAGTIGL
+649 PGQKYGTVGL

-665 TAAGKCGDEVGVNA
+665 TAAGKCGNEVGVNA
-679 FSLASGS
+679 FALSSGS
-686 FAVGAVSL
+686 FAVGAVS
-694 EQVLDNGEPVEHEIA
+694 VSGTGEEYEIA

-727 TLEEYKHDSKAGNPD
+727 TLAEYKQDPKAGNPD
-742 FKLYVSSAGGGH
+742 LMLYVSSAGSSAGH
-754 GDDSHGDSHGEEA
+754 GDAHGEEG
-767 HGDDHGHG
+767 HGYGHGHE
-775 GEAAHAESGHSSNNP
+775 EAAHEEHASP
-790 YLPPAEVNLWDD
+790 FLPASEVNLWDD
-802 HAIGSGHRWG
+802 HAIGNGHRWG
-812 MSVDL
+812 MSIDL

-830 GAENNVPV
+830 GSENNVPV

-858 YSSDMTPEKAEA
+858 YSSDMNEEVAE
-870 EGVGAIDKFTL
+870 EQGINAIDKFTL

-954 GSQDFSTNPAND
+954 GSQDFSKNPAND

-988 SFCVQG
+988 SFCIQG
-994 IQAAKLKAKKDGRK
+994 IQAAKLKAKKAGRK

-1040 GNAKDD
+1040 ANAKDE

-1054 VGVQPNVYYMTKVRN
+1054 VGVQPNVVYMTKVRN
-1069 VEVNEA
+1069 VEENEA

>member
-1 MSKTKKYWTGLDQ
+1 MSKTKIYWKGLDE

-19 EFQERAENEFAPE
+19 EHQERAENEFMPE
-32 ATAEHLLEGENLDE
+32 AAEQHLLESDNLDE
-46 GKTKR
+46 GSTKR

-91 PNYYASTFFDGTDY
+91 ANFYATTFFDGTDF

-117 IKVVGNKKSKLTSGA
+117 IKIVGNKNSKLTSGA
-132 VNARINSSVLGLYD
+132 VNARVNSSVLSLYD
-146 SARAAGPM
+146 SARATGPM
-154 KGGETTDWATVDAEV
+154 KNGEATDWSTVDSDVKVGLEKAAAE
-169 GSALSDLVEAGGSI
+169 GKQIA
-183 VILTETIISPSTKK
+183 ILTETIISPSTKK
-197 AIAEFAAKYG
+197 AVEEFAAKYG
-207 EGVKHVTYDAV
+207 ENVKHVTYDAI
-218 SASGSLEA
+218 SASGMLEA
-226 NEACFGVRA
+226 NETCFGIKA
-235 LPAYNFAAADV
+235 LPAYDFASAEV
-246 VVSFGADFIA
+246 VVSVGADFIA
-256 GFPNG
+256 SFPNG

-270 MRSPKGGKMSRH
+270 MRDPKGGKMSRH
-282 FQFESNMSLAGSN
+282 YQFETNMSLTGSN
-295 ADVRVAIKPSE
+295 ADVRVPIKPSE
-306 SAAAIISLYNKV
+306 TAAVVIDLYNKV
-318 ASATGGNTLSGGT
+318 AAATGGNTIPGGK
-331 SEYDATIAKAAKELV
+331 SEYVDAVAKAVKELV
-346 AAKGKGIVV
+346 AAKGKSVV
-355 SNSNDAGVQTVV
+355 VCGSNDTGIQTLV
-367 NAINNLLG
+367 NAINNLLA
-375 NYGSTLNMANPLY
+375 NYGSTLDLSKPLY
-388 IKAGLDSEM
+388 IKGGIDAEM
-397 DQLVADMKG
+397 DALVADMNA
-406 GKVGALLIHGVNPSY
+406 GKVGALLVHGVNPSY
-421 SYGKA
+421 SYKA
-426 ADFNAGLAKVGLTV
+426 ADKFNAGVGKVGLTV
-440 SFADR
+440 SFAGKV
-445 LDETAAGVTYLA
+445 DETASNVAYLA
-457 PDNHYLESWNDS
+457 PDNNFLESWNDA
-469 EPQAGSYSLTQP
+469 EPRKGSYSLTQP

-488 TRQFQETLLKWAGNE
+488 TRQFQESLLAWAGND
-503 SDYFSYIKANWSDV
+503 SDFYSYIKSNWAEL
-517 HASSPDAGLL
+517 HAASSNASLL
-527 FSDFFNTALFNG
+527 FEDFFNTALFEG
-539 VFESG
+539 VFDSEE
-544 TAGET
+544 AGDS
-549 PAFAGDVAAAASAI
+549 PVFAGDVAAAASSI
-563 KKVPAGELELELYV
+563 KKVAAGEFELELYV
-577 KAGMG
+577 KAGLG

-609 MAPSDMIAGGY
+609 MSPAQMKELGY
-620 SRLERGDFMANVATI
+620 SRLERGDFMANIAEI
-635 SVNGVD
+635 SVNGV
-641 ITAPVYPS
+641 TVQAPVYPS
-649 PGQKAGTIGL
+649 PGQKYGTVGL

-679 FSLASGS
+679 YPLSSGS
-686 FAVGAVSL
+686 FTVGAATVTK
-694 EQVLDNGEPVEHEIA
+694 VDGTYEIA
-709 QTQSH
+709 QLQTH
-714 HTLMGRDAILKET
+714 HTLMGRDSIVKET
-727 TLEEYKHDSKAGNPD
+727 TLTEYAKDPKAGNPD
-742 FKLYVSSAGGGH
+742 LMLYVSSEEP
-754 GDDSHGDSHGEEA
+754 SKNEA
-767 HGDDHGHG
+767 HGDHGHG
-775 GEAAHAESGHSSNNP
+775 EEGHEDAHGEAAHGEEGHANP
-790 YLPPAEVNLWDD
+790 FLPPGEVNLWDD
-802 HAIGSGHRWG
+802 HAIEQGHRWG
-812 MSVDL
+812 MSIDL

-858 YSSDMTPEKAEA
+858 YSSDMTEEKAEV
-870 EGVGAIDKFTL
+870 EGIGAIDKFSL
-881 MEAAAE
+881 MEMAAE
-887 APQVAYQPVMC
+887 KPQVAYQPVMC

-913 ATTHSNEGLNM
+913 ATTHSDEGLNQ

-954 GSQDFSTNPAND
+954 GSQDFSKNPAND

-994 IQAAKLKAKKDGRK
+994 IQAAKLRAKKEGRK

-1031 LNDKESWVA
+1031 LNDKASWVA
-1040 GNAKDD
+1040 ATARDE

-1069 VEVNEA
+1069 VEQNEA

>member
-1 MSKTKKYWTGLDQ
+1 MSKTKIYWKGLDQ

-19 EFQERAENEFAPE
+19 EHQASVENEFAPE
-32 ATAEHLLEGENLDE
+32 TSAENLLESDNLDE

-64 ATLAACETPVTK
+64 ATLAACETPVNK
-76 SIPYLNKPE
+76 AIPYLNKPE
-85 EITPGV
+85 DITPGV

-117 IKVVGNKKSKLTSGA
+117 IKIVGNKQSKLTNGA
-132 VNARINSSVLGLYD
+132 VNARINSSVLSLYD
-146 SARAAGPM
+146 AARATGPL
-154 KGGETTDWATVDAEV
+154 KGGEATDWSTADAEIRA
-169 GSALSDLVEAGGSI
+169 ALTTLGESGGSI

-207 EGVKHVTYDAV
+207 EGVKHVTYDAI

-226 NEACFGVRA
+226 NLACFGVKA
-235 LPAYNFAAADV
+235 LPVYDFAKAEV

-261 AANAVGYGK
+261 AANAAGYGK
-270 MRSPKGGKMSRH
+270 MRDPKGGKMSRH
-282 FQFESNMSLAGSN
+282 YQFETNMSLTGSN

-306 SAAAIISLYNKV
+306 SADAIISLYNKV
-318 ASATGGNTLSGGT
+318 ASATGGNTLSGGN
-331 SEYDATIAKAAKELV
+331 SEYDATLAKAASELV
-346 AAKGKGIVV
+346 AAKGKGVVV
-355 SNSNDAGVQTVV
+355 SNSNDPAVQTIV

-375 NYGSTLNMANPLY
+375 NYGSTLDLANPLNL
-388 IKAGLDSEM
+388 KAGVDSEM
-397 DQLVADMKG
+397 TQLVADMNA

-421 SYGKA
+421 SYAKA
-426 ADFNAGLAKVGLTV
+426 ADFNAGLSKVGLTI

-445 LDETAAGVTYLA
+445 LDETAANVTYLL
-457 PDNHYLESWNDS
+457 PDNHYLESWNDA
-469 EPQAGSYSLTQP
+469 EPRKGSYSLCQP
-481 TIQPLFD
+481 TIQPLFN
-488 TRQFQETLLKWAGNE
+488 TRQFQESLLKWAGND
-503 SDYFSYIKANWSDV
+503 SDYYSYIKANWAGIHS
-517 HASSPDAGLL
+517 SSPDAGLL
-527 FSDFFNTALFNG
+527 FNNFFNTALFNG
-539 VFESG
+539 VFDSG
-544 TAGET
+544 VAGET
-549 PAFAGDVAAAASAI
+549 PAFVGDVAAAAGAI
-563 KKVPAGELELELYV
+563 KKVPAGDFELELYV
-577 KAGMG
+577 KAGAG

-595 PDPISRVTWDNYIT
+595 PDPVSRVTWDNYIT
-609 MAPSDMIAGGY
+609 MSPRQMAEEANNF
-620 SRLERGDFMANVATI
+620 SRLERGDFMADVAEI
-635 SVNGVD
+635 SVNGVT
-641 ITAPVYPS
+641 IKAPVYPS
-649 PGQKAGTIGL
+649 PGQKYGTIGL

-665 TAAGKCGDEVGVNA
+665 TAAGKCGNEVGVNA
-679 FSLASGS
+679 FPLSNGS
-686 FAVGAVSL
+686 FSVGAVTLSNAN
-694 EQVLDNGEPVEHEIA
+694 EKYEIA
-709 QTQSH
+709 QLQSH
-714 HTLMGRDAILKET
+714 HTLMGRDSILKET
-727 TLEEYKHDSKAGNPD
+727 TLEEYKQDPKAGNPD
-742 FKLYVSSAGGGH
+742 FMLYVASAGSSGHSDGH
-754 GDDSHGDSHGEEA
+754 GDGHAEEGHGDHAEG
-767 HGDDHGHG
+767 HGD
-775 GEAAHAESGHSSNNP
+775 EHASP
-790 YLPPAEVNLWDD
+790 FLPPAKVNLWDD
-802 HAIGSGHRWG
+802 HTIASGHRWG
-812 MSVDL
+812 MTIDL
-817 NKCIGCGACVTGC
+817 NKCIGCGACVTAC
-830 GAENNVPV
+830 GSENNVPV
-838 VGKEEVRRGR
+838 VGKEEIRRGR

-858 YSSDMTPEKAEA
+858 YSSDMTEELAEA
-870 EGVGAIDKFTL
+870 EGTSAIDKFIA
-881 MEAAAE
+881 MEAAADQ
-887 APQVAYQPVMC
+887 PQVAYQPVMC

-954 GSQDFSTNPAND
+954 GSEDFSKNPAND

-994 IQAAKLKAKKDGRK
+994 IQAAKLKAKKAGRK

-1024 NAIVFGD
+1024 HAIVFGD

-1040 GNAKDD
+1040 GNAKDE

-1054 VGVQPNVYYMTKVRN
+1054 VGVQPNVLYMTKVRN